1 MNGNK
6 QMNENLQTQ
15 INKWKRRLAAVSKDV
30 FGFELDKLHMNCYSK
45 RIYLEGNK
53 DLALYYFHFSKEFS
67 KEKTMFL

>member
-15 INKWKRRLAAVSKDV
+15 INKWKWRLAAVSKDV
-30 FGFELDKLHMNCYSK
+30 FGFELDKLCYSK
-45 RIYLEGNK
+45 RISLEGNK